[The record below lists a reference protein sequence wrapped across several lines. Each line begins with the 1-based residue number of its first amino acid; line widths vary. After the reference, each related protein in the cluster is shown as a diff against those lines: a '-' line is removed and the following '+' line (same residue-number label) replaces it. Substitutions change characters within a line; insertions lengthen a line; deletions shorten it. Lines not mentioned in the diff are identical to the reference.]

1 MTAQRSSGKL
11 KGKVSRFKGLGEMN
25 PQQLKETTMDPASR
39 SLIKITLPS
48 SFEERQPARDI
59 VDQLI
64 GKDPAKR
71 LTSSSAARPRSMR
84 KPSMRNSHC
93 WR

>member
-1 MTAQRSSGKL
+1 
-11 KGKVSRFKGLGEMN
+11 MN
-25 PQQLKETTMDPASR
+25 PGQLKETTMDPATR

-59 VDQLI
+59 VEQLM

-71 LTSSSAARPRSMR
+71 FDFIQRSAAAVDEEAIDA
-84 KPSMRNSHC
+84 
-93 WR
+93 